1 MIFVCPKP
9 PIWCD
14 TVTRCRN
21 AWEAS
26 GHTGEEPPWP
36 LVLSGWI
43 YSSDLDKQ
51 QRWRA
56 LVRWAEQKDLAR
68 LLPQLS
74 EDDGYYVH
82 DLSTS
87 YPEQHYGPQTHPPAV
102 CPSEQELAEALQRLR
117 DAWPD
122 VAGPGLADACHPS
135 EFAGAKAR
143 RLIVTVTQEA
153 EPPWGSWFQLASGP
167 ERHTFTAFRQRINE
181 TIEPHH
187 VDHVDFKLE
196 TRDA

>member
-135 EFAGAKAR
+135 EFAGAKRNGQHHSIALAGER
-143 RLIVTVTQEA
+143 DPQPGGDAPYRQPA
-153 EPPWGSWFQLASGP
+153 PPGLGGTLP
-167 ERHTFTAFRQRINE
+167 
-181 TIEPHH
+181 
-187 VDHVDFKLE
+187 
-196 TRDA
+196 